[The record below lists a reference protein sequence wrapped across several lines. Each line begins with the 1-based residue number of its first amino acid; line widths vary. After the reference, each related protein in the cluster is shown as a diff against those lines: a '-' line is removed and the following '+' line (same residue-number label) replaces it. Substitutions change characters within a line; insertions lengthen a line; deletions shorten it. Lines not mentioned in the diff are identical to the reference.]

1 MVQVSVGDKPSLPA
15 QAAGCWTKDEMSH
28 YSRAPVLSSGEDV
41 GRANQTACSSLS
53 KNSAYAPKPHR
64 TAGI

>member
-1 MVQVSVGDKPSLPA
+1 MVQVSVGDTTISTCP
-15 QAAGCWTKDEMSH
+15 GCWLLDQDEMYR

-64 TAGI
+64 AAGI